1 MALTRTKKRRKR
13 VNGLENQYKSHYA
26 QADFGWK
33 LTQQWK
39 LEGAALFG
47 KVDSNDIRH
56 LGSDAPS
63 GSELTSGLYASPNYT
78 ACAFYVGA
86 TYYLP

>member
-1 MALTRTKKRRKR
+1 MDWK
-13 VNGLENQYKSHYA
+13 NEYKSHYA

-63 GSELTSGLYASPNYT
+63 GSELIPAYMPVQTIRLVLFTLEQLTICRNAI
-78 ACAFYVGA
+78 A
-86 TYYLP
+86 